1 MSYTPHEW
9 QNNEFITAEKLNH
22 IEEGIAEGGGGGG
35 WDAVIR
41 LTHANNSNGDNPTD
55 LTPSIV
61 SGSFAD
67 LYAKRN
73 NGKYPCILV
82 EYYHPW
88 GMRYSAPMG
97 YIVYFGDAI
106 LIMIAG
112 FSAISNGFITF
123 GELSWNNEDLIGWY

>member
-9 QNNEFITAEKLNH
+9 QNDELITAAKLNN
-22 IEEGIAEGGGGGG
+22 IEEGIAEGGGGG

-41 LTHANNSNGDNPTD
+41 LTHGNDSGDDTPEN

-67 LYAKRN
+67 LYAKCTS
-73 NGKYPCILV
+73 GKCPCILV

-88 GMRYSAPMG
+88 GMKYSAPMG
-97 YIVYFGDAI
+97 YIVYVGDAI
-106 LIMIAG
+106 LIMVAG
-112 FSAISNGFITF
+112 FSVMSNEYITF
-123 GELSWNNEDLIGWY
+123 GELAWNSNNTVAWY